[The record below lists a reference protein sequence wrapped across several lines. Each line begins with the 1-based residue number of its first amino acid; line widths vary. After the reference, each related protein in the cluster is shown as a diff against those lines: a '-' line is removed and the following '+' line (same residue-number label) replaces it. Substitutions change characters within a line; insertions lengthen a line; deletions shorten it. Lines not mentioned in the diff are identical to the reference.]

1 MEGLSSGSKRRAL
14 IEVGVSSEVG
24 HILPKIQDRL
34 LDAFRQLDGAM
45 TALRY
50 GTVPVER
57 ISDATARSCKVKHIV
72 IEDAPGQP
80 DPPQAGQKLYLFECH
95 WELIVYVLSDADVG
109 QEMVAVDGAEAGESN
124 MPACQQ
130 WTMPHRDYLG
140 LWEALMYEGILKQDL
155 LSYANAALLFSDKG
169 VDPQVVSF
177 NRVLLLHGPP
187 GTGKTSLCKS
197 CKALAQK
204 LSVRLQHRYSDSQL
218 IEINSHSLFSR
229 WFSESGKLVT
239 KLFTRI
245 RSLVSDPDSFV
256 CVLIDEVESLTAA
269 RRSGGN
275 EPSDAIRVV
284 NALLTQID
292 SLKHYTNT
300 LVLTTSN
307 ITGAIDLAFVDRADF
322 KAYVPNPSLN
332 CRYEIIRSA
341 VHELVSKGV
350 LVGSRSVPRFSHSFL
365 ESEAAPMDVHGTQ
378 QQQQYQQSFRS
389 ANEWRDFN
397 SPETWG
403 RWLAY
408 IASLCED
415 FSGRALRKL
424 PFQAFIIQGEVVGV
438 ADFLAAL
445 EQATRKEISARTS
458 VDEGTTDMSRRTT
471 ASGREST

>member
-1 MEGLSSGSKRRAL
+1 
-14 IEVGVSSEVG
+14 
-24 HILPKIQDRL
+24 
-34 LDAFRQLDGAM
+34 
-45 TALRY
+45 
-50 GTVPVER
+50 
-57 ISDATARSCKVKHIV
+57 
-72 IEDAPGQP
+72 
-80 DPPQAGQKLYLFECH
+80 
-95 WELIVYVLSDADVG
+95 
-109 QEMVAVDGAEAGESN
+109 
-124 MPACQQ
+124 
-130 WTMPHRDYLG
+130 MPHRDYLG

-187 GTGKTSLCKS
+187 GTGKTSL